1 MSVGGAQ
8 FPAGQLILSLK
19 QLWPHIH
26 TRSEISGSIEK
37 LVSPKGWSVVI
48 VARREDDNRVKGSL
62 ADRERDRQR
71 LRDTR
76 TGR

>member
-8 FPAGQLILSLK
+8 FPAGQLISSLK

-48 VARREDDNRVKGSL
+48 VARREDDNRVKRLTGGSRKRSP
-62 ADRERDRQR
+62 ATQR
-71 LRDTR
+71 YPHW
-76 TGR
+76 